1 MGLRDRVQVVE
12 GVDLPNF
19 PGDPTAIDWQT
30 RDLAGLLETYR
41 LTPDGRLEKLEQE
54 HVEERRSDSDDPETY
69 DHARGSL
76 RRQTRVVDEEWVDTE
91 RHGTFAFYAN
101 VDDTRW
107 RYEARFTD
115 GSLDEFVL
123 LAPRGD

>member
-1 MGLRDRVQVVE
+1 ME
-12 GVDLPNF
+12 GVELPGF
-19 PGDPTAIDWQT
+19 PDDPTEVEWQT
-30 RDLAGLLETYR
+30 RDLANLLETYR

-54 HVEERRSDSDDPETY
+54 HVEEQRSDGDDPETY
-69 DHARGSL
+69 DHARGNF
-76 RRQTRVVDEEWVDTE
+76 RRNSRVVDEEWVDAE
-91 RHGTFAFYAN
+91 RHGTFAFYAT

-123 LAPRGD
+123 LAPRED